1 MISWVYLGVAI
12 VFEVIGT
19 MALKYSSM
27 NNSPIYTVITVL
39 GYIISFTLVYF
50 AIKKLDIGLVYAI
63 WAGMGTAL
71 IAVIGVVLFGEQM
84 NIIKALCILLII
96 VGSVGLKF
104 ISGSEV

>member
-1 MISWVYLGVAI
+1 MTLPWIYLMIAI

-19 MALKYSSM
+19 MALKYASIHS
-27 NNSPIYTVITVL
+27 SPIYTFITAL

-71 IAVIGVVLFGEQM
+71 IAILGVYLFNEHM
-84 NIIKALCILLII
+84 NLLKAMCILMII
-96 VGSVGLKF
+96 IGSMGLKF
-104 ISGSEV
+104 LAEQ